1 MRENKIRI
9 NISHDPRDGES
20 AKVLEKLMKIENK
33 VGSDEY
39 ISEMIRGEGKLI
51 AGFEQRIVDAIGV
64 NYYDLPFIVV
74 ALRALAF
81 ALEQGIEAEGEDE
94 WLIKGMKEKLEILE
108 KITEITTVSHK

>member
-39 ISEMIRGEGKLI
+39 IISTVEKDEIGRAVAHAPIDKADGKYDCKIVTESIHPIKFL
-51 AGFEQRIVDAIGV
+51 FE
-64 NYYDLPFIVV
+64 
-74 ALRALAF
+74 
-81 ALEQGIEAEGEDE
+81 
-94 WLIKGMKEKLEILE
+94 
-108 KITEITTVSHK
+108 